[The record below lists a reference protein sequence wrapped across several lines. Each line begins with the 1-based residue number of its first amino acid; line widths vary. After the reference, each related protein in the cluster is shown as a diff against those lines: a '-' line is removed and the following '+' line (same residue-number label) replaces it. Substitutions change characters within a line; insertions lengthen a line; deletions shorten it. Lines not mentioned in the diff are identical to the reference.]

1 MKRWNL
7 RLKAD
12 NSACIRVEMERMYRP
27 SGREFQVDGVETEK
41 ACEEQLL
48 VTTVGMARFVL
59 VERKDLVGR

>member
-1 MKRWNL
+1 
-7 RLKAD
+7 
-12 NSACIRVEMERMYRP
+12 MERMYT
-27 SGREFQVDGVETEK
+27 GREFQVDGVETEK